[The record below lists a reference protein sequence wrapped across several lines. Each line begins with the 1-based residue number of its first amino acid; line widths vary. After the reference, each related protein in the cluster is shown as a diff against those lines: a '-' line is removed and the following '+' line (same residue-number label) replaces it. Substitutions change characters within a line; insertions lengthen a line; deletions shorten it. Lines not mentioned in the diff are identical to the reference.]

1 MGYKGYGTPLSFQ
14 KEFNQMISRSVFSNR
29 YLRIAFTLTM
39 VLLLTSYGGPFAQES
54 KPNQDIEA
62 ALAKISANSLRGHL
76 SFIASDMLEGR
87 DTPSRGLD
95 IAAEYIAAQFRRA
108 GLEPVGDDG
117 YFQTANWLVAARD
130 ADLFELKLSD
140 GSQTINLAAN
150 QVSVTSD
157 ATMNLGSA
165 GLYKIDFKDST
176 ALAGLTADSIQGKAI
191 ITELPDVRGADRA
204 RGGELMQAQNA
215 FLGKLS
221 DLKAAMIVSVD
232 RANATGSGISSNRLI
247 DPENRQAGNRPGA
260 GPTLLTVTV
269 HGQKATQ
276 FYDSLKPGSGTASL
290 SLKLPAVIEKPVK
303 VRNVIGVLR
312 GSDPVLK
319 DTYVLV
325 TGHYD
330 HLGMRATGEGDRI
343 YNGAND
349 DGSGTVSVVELASAL
364 STLKVRPKRSLVFMT
379 VFGEEKGLR
388 GSRYYGKHPIF
399 PIEKTVADVNL
410 EQVGRTDST
419 EGPQIANA
427 SMTGFDFTDVGPIF
441 QAAGKLTGI
450 NVYKHDKNSDA
461 YFGRSDNQALADQ
474 GVPAHTICVAFD
486 YPDYHGLGDHWEK
499 VDYDNMEK
507 VDRMVGLGLWMIANN
522 PKEPKWNE
530 ANTKTERYVKAWK
543 EHHAN

>member
-1 MGYKGYGTPLSFQ
+1 
-14 KEFNQMISRSVFSNR
+14 MISRSVFNSR
-29 YLRIAFTLTM
+29 YLRASL
-39 VLLLTSYGGPFAQES
+39 VLVIVAYMATYTIQFAQEP
-54 KPNQDIEA
+54 KTNPDIDA

-76 SFIASDMLEGR
+76 SFIGSDLLEGR

-95 IAAEYIAAQFRRA
+95 IAAEYIASQFRRA
-108 GLEPVGDDG
+108 GLETAGDDG
-117 YFQTANWLVAARD
+117 YFQTANWLVTGRD
-130 ADLFELKLSD
+130 AESFELKLSD
-140 GSQTINLAAN
+140 GTQAVAFGPN

-157 ATMNLGSA
+157 TQLNLNNA
-165 GLYKIDFKDST
+165 GIYKFDYKDAA
-176 ALAGLTADSIQGKAI
+176 ALAGLNAESIQGEAI
-191 ITELPDVRGADRA
+191 ITELPDIRSVDRS
-204 RGGELMQAQNA
+204 RRQEMMQAQNA
-215 FLGKLS
+215 FLGKMS
-221 DLKAAMIVSVD
+221 ELKAAMILSVD

-247 DPENRQAGNRPGA
+247 DPENRQGGNRPGA
-260 GPTLLTVTV
+260 NTNAVLTLTI
-269 HGQKATQ
+269 HGQKAAQ
-276 FYDSLKPGSGTASL
+276 FYDSLKTGAGAANISM
-290 SLKLPAVIEKPVK
+290 KLPAAIEKPVK
-303 VRNVIGVLR
+303 IRNVIGLLR

-349 DGSGTVSVVELASAL
+349 DGSGTVSVVELALAL
-364 STLKVRPKRSLVFMT
+364 STLKERPKRSLVFMT

-388 GSRYYGKHPIF
+388 GSRYYGKHPVF
-399 PIEKTVADVNL
+399 PIEKTIADVNL

-419 EGPQIANA
+419 EGPQINNA

-450 NVYKHDKNSDA
+450 NVYKHDRNSDA

-499 VDYDNMEK
+499 VDYANMEK

-522 PKEPKWNE
+522 PKEPQWNT
-530 ANTKTERYVKAWK
+530 ANPKTQKYVEAWK
-543 EHHAN
+543 QHHGG